1 MVEELKMK
9 ESEVDQCLYAGLADL
24 EDRKLQKMKTLEVNF
39 DGMRKTRMETFKK
52 YVMKRNL

>member
-1 MVEELKMK
+1 MK